1 MTDTFRLTATARR
14 DLVEIY
20 RYTREQYGDAQAE
33 TYTADLWSAFRFI
46 GDQPLI
52 GVERTEISPPV
63 RLHPHA
69 RHNILYLTDAR
80 GVLILRVLSGRQRW
94 QALLSDQS

>member
-1 MTDTFRLTATARR
+1 MTTAFRLSADARR

-20 RYTREQYGDAQAE
+20 RYTRDQFGHAQAE
-33 TYTADLWSAFRFI
+33 AYTADLWSAFRLI

-52 GVERTEISPPV
+52 GAERTEMTPPV

-69 RHNILYLTDAR
+69 RHNILYLSDAR

-94 QALLSDQS
+94 QALLSDEA